1 MPTAIASGRRS
12 CRENGGGIT
21 GGGGLNYKNRNEN
34 RREQCVSKTTRVVD
48 MDKRLVAGEHRER
61 RDTTRVTKHTQR
73 NNASGL
79 LESIVVRES
88 LRKRCVRTKRRRG

>member
-1 MPTAIASGRRS
+1 MPTAIVSGRRS

-21 GGGGLNYKNRNEN
+21 GGGEQNYKNSNEN
-34 RREQCVSKTTRVVD
+34 RREQCVNKTTRVAD
-48 MDKRLVAGEHRER
+48 TDKRLVAGEHRKR
-61 RDTTRVTKHTQR
+61 GDTTRVTRQTQW

-88 LRKRCVRTKRRRG
+88 LRKRCVRTR